1 MGLFGKKSKNENV
14 EKQAEQNTA
23 DLEAL
28 KAEEEGKLA
37 ERYNKVMPIVKRYLD
52 SIGFELP
59 PEESIFFMQIDDNTG
74 KWKYGMTY
82 TSKYTAAVEN
92 PDFISETF
100 NGNYVKDSYKYIL
113 QEKVLTWDVADGI
126 LLTADGK
133 AYIGGLTP
141 AANFYWHTESGDT
154 IDKAFNLPIN
164 NVLAVGNIKNQLL
177 CGIHIS
183 DFECTNKDNICYVN
197 DKKNGNFQFTNSA
210 AKKDFYFGD
219 SFPKSTKRLFILP
232 NDEYEKK
239 NTVVLGG
246 SFSKYSDLRLVF
258 CGFDKIIHE
267 KWFTTERYWS
277 IFEKDTHG
285 TFICPSA
292 DCDILNEKYLAGR
305 SGNFAERNWE
315 LKVGT
320 TIQNAV
326 SPKEAAKK
334 ETEQLKAAL
343 NANAKAE
350 ASANISEK
358 KEELSKLEAALAAKK
373 AEVASLGMDA
383 QAIVKK
389 AGLNK
394 EIKELEPKIEALK
407 AEVEKLS
414 K

>member
-1 MGLFGKKSKNENV
+1 MGLFGIKSKA
-14 EKQAEQNTA
+14 EKTAEQNTA
-23 DLEAL
+23 ELEAL

-37 ERYNKVMPIVKRYLD
+37 ERYNKVMPIVKKYLD

-74 KWKYGMTY
+74 KWKYGMTC

-92 PDFISETF
+92 PDFIDVNCSKP
-100 NGNYVKDSYKYIL
+100 KDKAKYII
-113 QEKVLTWDVADGI
+113 QEKVITRDTTDGL
-126 LLTADGK
+126 LLTSDGK
-133 AYIGGLTP
+133 AYIGDLTP
-141 AANFYWHTESGDT
+141 KGNFYWHTESGEW
-154 IDKAFNLPIN
+154 IDDALNIPFQ

-183 DFECTNKDNICYVN
+183 GFECTDKDNIYYVQ
-197 DKKNGNFQFTNSA
+197 DKKGNMQYTNSA
-210 AKKDFYFGD
+210 AKQDFYFAD
-219 SFPKSTKRLFILP
+219 AFPKSVKRLFILP
-232 NDEYEKK
+232 SDEYEKK

-326 SPKEAAKK
+326 SPAEAAKQ
-334 ETEQLKAAL
+334 ESENIRAAL
-343 NANAKAE
+343 EANAMAE
-350 ASANISEK
+350 VNAKLSEK

-389 AGLNK
+389 AALNK
-394 EIKELEPKIEALK
+394 EIKELEPKVEALK
-407 AEVEKLS
+407 AEIEKLS

>member
-1 MGLFGKKSKNENV
+1 MGLFGKKTKNEKV
-14 EKQAEQNTA
+14 EVQAVQNTA
-23 DLEAL
+23 KSVDI

-59 PEESIFFMQIDDNTG
+59 PEESIFFMQIEENTG
-74 KWKYGMTY
+74 KWKYQYNAFFNIDVWEENSQYMS
-82 TSKYTAAVEN
+82 TSDSDDAPYYRCKYKLEKKKIQS
-92 PDFISETF
+92 PDAT
-100 NGNYVKDSYKYIL
+100 
-113 QEKVLTWDVADGI
+113 GI

-133 AYIGGLTP
+133 AYIGAIGNSKFL
-141 AANFYWHTESGDT
+141 WHTEDGNDV
-154 IDKAFNLPIN
+154 DKTFQPVIQ
-164 NVLAVGNIKNQLL
+164 NVLAVGNITSQLL
-177 CGIHIS
+177 CGTHVKAVDAS
-183 DFECTNKDNICYVN
+183 KVPEKDTVGNDCYTNDP
-197 DKKNGNFQFTNSA
+197 DKFLIDDYRVSA
-210 AKKDFYFGD
+210 
-219 SFPKSTKRLFILP
+219 FPMTVKRAFILP
-232 NDEYEKK
+232 SDDYEAK
-239 NTVVLGG
+239 NQVVIG
-246 SFSKYSDLRLVF
+246 SSFTKCANLRLF
-258 CGFDKIIHE
+258 FSGFEKCVHE
-267 KWFTTERYWS
+267 KWFMKEHYYS
-277 IFEKDTHG
+277 IFHKDTHG
-285 TFICPSA
+285 TFICPSV
-292 DCDILNEKYLAGR
+292 DCDILNEKYLVDR
-305 SGNFAERNWE
+305 KENLAERNWE
-315 LKVGT
+315 MKVGT

-343 NANAKAE
+343 DANAKAE

>member
-14 EKQAEQNTA
+14 EKQAEQNSA
-23 DLEAL
+23 ELEAL

-37 ERYNKVMPIVKRYLD
+37 ERYNKVMPIVKKYLD

-59 PEESIFFMQIDDNTG
+59 TEESIFFMQIDDNTG
-74 KWKYGMTY
+74 KWKYGM
-82 TSKYTAAVEN
+82 SWDAKYTAAVEN
-92 PDFISETF
+92 PDFISETC
-100 NGNYVKDSYKYIL
+100 NTANEKYKYIL
-113 QEKVLTWDVADGI
+113 QEKVLKRGSSGGI
-126 LLTADGK
+126 LLASDGK
-133 AYIGGLTP
+133 ALIGSPTP
-141 AANFYWHTESGDT
+141 SGNFFWCTESGEG
-154 IDKAFNLPIN
+154 IDNSMTLPIN
-164 NVLAVGNIKNQLL
+164 NVLAVGNIKNQFL
-177 CGIHIS
+177 CGLHIS
-183 DFECTNKDNICYVN
+183 DFECTDKDDICYIN
-197 DKKNGNFQFTNSA
+197 DKNQNFQYTNSA

-292 DCDILNEKYLAGR
+292 DCDILNEKYLTGR

-326 SPKEAAKK
+326 SPEEAAKQ
-334 ETEQLKAAL
+334 ESENIRAAL
-343 NANAKAE
+343 EANAMAE
-350 ASANISEK
+350 VNAKLSEK

-383 QAIVKK
+383 QGIVQK
-389 AGLNK
+389 AKLNK
-394 EIKELEPKIEALK
+394 EIKELEPQIENLK
-407 AEVEKLS
+407 AEIEKLS

>member
-1 MGLFGKKSKNENV
+1 MGLFGSKSKND
-14 EKQAEQNTA
+14 KAEEVAGQNA
-23 DLEAL
+23 AVLAAL
-28 KAEEEGKLA
+28 KAEEEGKLS
-37 ERYNKVMPIVKRYLD
+37 ERYNKVMPVVKRYLD

-59 PEESIFFMQIDDNTG
+59 PDENVFFMQVDENTG
-74 KWKYGMTY
+74 RWKYGMTCNA
-82 TSKYTAAVEN
+82 KYNAAVEN
-92 PDFISETF
+92 PDFIDVNCSTPKE
-100 NGNYVKDSYKYIL
+100 KAKYII
-113 QEKVLTWDVADGI
+113 QEKVITRDTTDGL
-126 LLTADGK
+126 LLTSDGK

-141 AANFYWHTESGDT
+141 KGNFYWHTESGEC
-154 IDKAFNLPIN
+154 IDDALNIPFQ

-177 CGIHIS
+177 CGIHLS
-183 DFECTNKDNICYVN
+183 DFECTNKDDIYYVQ
-197 DKKNGNFQFTNSA
+197 DKKENMQYSDSA
-210 AKKDFYFGD
+210 AKQDFYFAD
-219 SFPKSTKRLFILP
+219 SFPKSVKRLFILP
-232 NDEYEKK
+232 SNENEMK
-239 NTVVLGG
+239 NTVVLGA
-246 SFSKYSDLRLVF
+246 SFSKFSDLNLVF
-258 CGFDKIIHE
+258 CGFEKIVHE
-267 KWFTTERYWS
+267 KWFTKEQFWS

-292 DCDILNEKYLAGR
+292 DCDILSDKYLVGR
-305 SGNFAERNWE
+305 GGNFAERNWE

-343 NANAKAE
+343 DANAKAE